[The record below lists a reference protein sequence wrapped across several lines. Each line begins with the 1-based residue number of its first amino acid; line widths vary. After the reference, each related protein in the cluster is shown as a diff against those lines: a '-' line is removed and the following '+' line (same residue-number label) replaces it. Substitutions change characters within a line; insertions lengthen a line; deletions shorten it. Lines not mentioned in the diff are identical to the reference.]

1 MMEIIEVLL
10 FAANIG
16 LSVYMYSAFKRV
28 NGLGMIYLGIFLNNA
43 KRKIRKKC

>member
-1 MMEIIEVLL
+1 MEIIEVLL

-28 NGLGMIYLGIFLNNA
+28 NDLGMIYLGIFLNNA
-43 KRKIRKKC
+43 KIRIRKKC